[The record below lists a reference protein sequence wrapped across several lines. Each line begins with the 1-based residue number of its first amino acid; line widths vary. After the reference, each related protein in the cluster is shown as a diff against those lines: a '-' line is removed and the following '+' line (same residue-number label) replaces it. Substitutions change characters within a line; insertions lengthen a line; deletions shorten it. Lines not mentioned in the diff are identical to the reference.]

1 MKELKTSNSKPVENI
16 WTVLNYSGIVFHL
29 WLTIMINGLKWDGN
43 LFLLITGLKI
53 IKNLVFKSKKCQKK
67 LSKEDSNI
75 KNLCKKLKI
84 CKLLFLWSVIC
95 WILLCFKDIG
105 LNFLNTQENP
115 LMLIHHPQLSLISK
129 NLNFIDM
136 KMKLMISLI
145 LLKKNKKSWNNLK
158 KSKEDGWDGT
168 SNSKKIEVYQKL
180 VVLIL
185 YKNN

>member
-1 MKELKTSNSKPVENI
+1 
-16 WTVLNYSGIVFHL
+16 
-29 WLTIMINGLKWDGN
+29 MINGLKWDGN

-67 LSKEDSNI
+67 LLKEDFNI

-105 LNFLNTQENP
+105 LNFLNTQDKL
-115 LMLIHHPQLSLISK
+115 LMLTHLPQLSLISK
-129 NLNFIDM
+129 NLNFLNM

-145 LLKKNKKSWNNLK
+145 LLKKNKKSWNNSK

-168 SNSKKIEVYQKL
+168 SNLKKIEVYQRL

>member
-1 MKELKTSNSKPVENI
+1 
-16 WTVLNYSGIVFHL
+16 
-29 WLTIMINGLKWDGN
+29 MINGLKWDGN

-67 LSKEDSNI
+67 LLKEDSNI

-105 LNFLNTQENP
+105 LNFLNTQDKL
-115 LMLIHHPQLSLISK
+115 LMLTHLPQLSLISK
-129 NLNFIDM
+129 NLNFLNM

-145 LLKKNKKSWNNLK
+145 LLKKNKKSWNNSK

-168 SNSKKIEVYQKL
+168 SNLKKIEVYQRL